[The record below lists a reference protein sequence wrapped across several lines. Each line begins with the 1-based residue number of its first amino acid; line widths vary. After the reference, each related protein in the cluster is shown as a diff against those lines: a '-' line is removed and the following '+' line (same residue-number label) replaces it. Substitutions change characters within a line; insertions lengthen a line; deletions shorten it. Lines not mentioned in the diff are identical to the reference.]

1 MNCQEYRIQAR
12 LKLKPEAIEEIY
24 AIISEIEGVKNS
36 WHITDRLLPQTI
48 ERLTRFVIV
57 TSTGAS
63 NRIEGNRLTD
73 IEVENLYTGLT
84 D

>member
-12 LKLKPEAIEEIY
+12 LKLKPEAIEAIY
-24 AIISEIEGVKNS
+24 AIISEIDGVKNS

-48 ERLTRFVIV
+48 EHLTRSVIV
-57 TSTGAS
+57 TSTVAS